1 MRASR
6 PVIQQSSTYHRHLLL
21 AMTFSVLVGLA
32 AGVQGQPLPPDSIA
46 LQVAEE
52 TATLHIVPKSI
63 ETTADKALSVA
74 NALRHGD
81 YKTAST
87 ITRDIA
93 KHSRLQAFG
102 FAPFNRFIGALSG
115 GDDPEYLVG
124 LNQWV
129 DHEPRSALA
138 YLLRSKYEYQAAWS
152 ARGEDFAQKV
162 IPEHWKAYREEMIRA
177 EDDVKQAIKLDPNIP
192 WAYYQWLH
200 VAAGGGDTA
209 YIDKVF
215 RTGIVH
221 FPAYYSLYETR
232 LTFLEPKWFGSN
244 EAMYDFVTQHA
255 GKAPANSPLKLLYLQ
270 LSANLLNAAWVS
282 CNELKHEAL
291 NECMESYMDQH
302 VTGTLTDGVKQAF
315 ALDKHIDPIQ
325 FNSAIWPILGSLES
339 TRGESTAINS
349 ILTVAAEAMGSDNVL
364 IHDAGHNNY
373 VLDDITARIWAHLG
387 NPANV
392 DQKFREALDDVEQTT
407 FPSEEDKITARAT
420 IYDHMAET
428 ARNQSQWA
436 RVIAYHDAANA
447 VGGINH
453 GGSPYYKCFAYFKL
467 NRFQP
472 AVDECTRLLDSHK
485 DIWLARY
492 YRARSYEGLRQY
504 DAAIADFTPLAENW
518 SDNYLRDGAAI
529 ELDHTMVLKGD
540 IQGSL
545 AVLLKYPFLFD
556 ENLQPPED
564 LAVAYNNRCFGY
576 MKTGHPEKALEDC
589 TKSLRYGKLPDALQ
603 KRQQL
608 LKQLGKSPT

>member
-1 MRASR
+1 MRANR
-6 PVIQQSSTYHRHLLL
+6 PAIQQSNIYHRHLLL

-32 AGVQGQPLPPDSIA
+32 DGVPAQPLRPDSIA

-52 TATLHIVPKSI
+52 TATLHVVPKSI
-63 ETTADKALSVA
+63 ETTADKALRVV

-87 ITRDIA
+87 ITQDIA

-102 FAPFNRFIGALSG
+102 FAPFNRFIGALSD

-138 YLLRSKYEYQAAWS
+138 YLLRSEYEYKAAWS

-162 IPEHWKAYREEMIRA
+162 IPEHWKTYREEMVRA
-177 EDDVKQAIKLDPNIP
+177 DDDVKQAIKLDPNIP

-215 RTGIVH
+215 RTGIAR
-221 FPAYYSLYETR
+221 FPAYYSLYDTE

-244 EAMYDFVTQHA
+244 EAMYGFVTQYA

-282 CNELKHEAL
+282 CEELKHEAL
-291 NECMESYMDQH
+291 NECMERYMDQQ
-302 VTGTLTDGVKQAF
+302 VTSTLTDGVKQAF

-325 FNSAIWPILGSLES
+325 FNSAIWPILASLES

-349 ILTVAAEAMGSDNVL
+349 ILTVAAETMGSDNVL

-373 VLDDITARIWAHLG
+373 VLDDITARIWAHLD

-392 DQKFREALDDVEQTT
+392 EQKYREALDDVERTT
-407 FPSEEDKITARAT
+407 FPSEEDKITARAA
-420 IYDHMAET
+420 IYDHMADT
-428 ARNQSQWA
+428 ARSQSQWA

-472 AVDECTRLLDSHK
+472 AVDECTRLLDAHK

-518 SDNYLRDGAAI
+518 SNNYLRDGAAI
-529 ELDHTMVLKGD
+529 ELDHTMALKGD

-564 LAVAYNNRCFGY
+564 LAIAYNNRCFGY
-576 MKTGHPEKALEDC
+576 MKTGQPEKALEDC

-603 KRQQL
+603 KQQQL
-608 LKQLGKSPT
+608 LKQLGKS

>member
-1 MRASR
+1 VSESR
-6 PVIQQSSTYHRHLLL
+6 PAFQQSSTSHWQLVL
-21 AMTFSVLVGLA
+21 AATFSALFGLA
-32 AGVQGQPLPPDSIA
+32 AGVSGQSPPPDSIA

-52 TATLHIVPKSI
+52 TATLHIVAKSI
-63 ETTADKALSVA
+63 ETTNDKALAVA
-74 NALRHGD
+74 QALRHGD
-81 YKTAST
+81 YTTAST
-87 ITRDIA
+87 ITQDIA

-102 FAPFNRFIGALSG
+102 FAPFNRFIGALSDA
-115 GDDPEYLVG
+115 DDPDYLTG

-138 YLLRSKYEYQAAWS
+138 HLLRSEYEYKAAWS
-152 ARGEDFAQKV
+152 ARGEDFANKV
-162 IPEHWKAYREEMIRA
+162 VPEHWKTFREEMERA
-177 EDDVKQAIKLDPNIP
+177 LNDVKLAIKLDPNIP

-200 VAAGGGDTA
+200 VAAGGGDAA
-209 YIDKVF
+209 YMDEVF
-215 RTGIVH
+215 RTGIGH
-221 FPAYYSLYETR
+221 FPTYYSLYETR
-232 LTFLEPKWFGSN
+232 LRFLQPKWFGSN
-244 EAMYDFVTQHA
+244 EAMYDFVTQYA

-282 CNELKHEAL
+282 CQELKHEAL
-291 NECMESYMDQH
+291 NECMGRYMGQA
-302 VTGTLTDGVKQAF
+302 VTGTLTDGIHQAF
-315 ALDKHIDPIQ
+315 TLYKHIDPIQ

-373 VLDDITARIWAHLG
+373 VLDDITARIWTHLD

-392 DQKFREALDDVEQTT
+392 DQKFREALDDVERTT

-420 IYDHMAET
+420 IFDHMANA
-428 ARNQSQWA
+428 ARNQLQWV

-453 GGSPYYKCFAYFKL
+453 GGTPFYKCFAYYKL

-472 AVDECTRLLDSHK
+472 ALDECTRLLDSHK

-492 YRARSYEGLRQY
+492 YRARSYEGLKLY
-504 DAAIADFTPLAENW
+504 DAAIADFAPLAENW
-518 SDNYLRDGAAI
+518 SDYYLRTGAAL
-529 ELDHTMVLKGD
+529 ELDHVMALKGD
-540 IQGSL
+540 FQGAL

-564 LAVAYNNRCFGY
+564 LAIAYNNRCFGY
-576 MKTGHPEKALEDC
+576 MKTGQPEKALEDC

-603 KRQQL
+603 KQQQL